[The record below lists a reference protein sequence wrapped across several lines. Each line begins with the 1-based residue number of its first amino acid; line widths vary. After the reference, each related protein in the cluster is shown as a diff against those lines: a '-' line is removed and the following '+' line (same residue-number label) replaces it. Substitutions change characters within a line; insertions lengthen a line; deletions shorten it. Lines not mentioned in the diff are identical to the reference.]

1 MSRHKKPIALK
12 DFLEK
17 HRDEAWSEEQ
27 NEFDQFSQK
36 AIEGLQYH
44 SKDEPLNNTLNRLRH
59 QIGKQHRPNKQF
71 PIRRLMSIAAG
82 FMILVA
88 GIYFLYLQTPDNEA
102 LFSEHFSHIPMVVD
116 DQARSRTNNQPE
128 NASLEMA
135 AISAYE
141 EKDFLQA
148 EGLLRVYLEEH
159 PADIEKAFYYG
170 IIQLGKGNTNV
181 AIPLF
186 KQMLSAGNKDNFK
199 RPANWYLGLA
209 YLKQGA
215 IEDAQYH
222 FEQIA
227 QGEDRYAMSARAL
240 LKGMQ

>member
-17 HRDEAWSEEQ
+17 HRNEAWSEEH

-44 SKDEPLNNTLNRLRH
+44 SKEEPLNITLNRLRH
-59 QIGKQHRPNKQF
+59 QIGKQHQPHKQF

-88 GIYFLYLQTPDNEA
+88 GIYFLYLQAPDNEA

-116 DQARSRTNNQPE
+116 DYARSRTNQPE
-128 NASLEMA
+128 DASLESA

-148 EGLLRVYLEEH
+148 EGLLRAYLEEN
-159 PADIEKAFYYG
+159 PADVEKAFYYG

-186 KQMLSAGNKDNFK
+186 QQMLSAKDKDNFE
-199 RPANWYLGLA
+199 RSATWYLGLA

-215 IEDAQYH
+215 IEDAKYH

-240 LKGMQ
+240 LKGVQ

>member
-1 MSRHKKPIALK
+1 MSRHKKPIVLK
-12 DFLEK
+12 DYLEK
-17 HRDEAWSEEQ
+17 HRDEAWSEEH

-44 SKDEPLNNTLNRLRH
+44 SKEEPLNTTLNRLRH
-59 QIGKQHRPNKQF
+59 QVGKQHRPNKQF

-82 FMILVA
+82 FMILVV
-88 GIYFLYLQTPDNEA
+88 GIYFLYLQAPDNET

-116 DQARSRTNNQPE
+116 DQARSRTNQAV
-128 NASLEMA
+128 NASLELA

-141 EKDFLQA
+141 ERDFLKA
-148 EGLLRVYLEEH
+148 EGLFRAYLAEN
-159 PADIEKAFYYG
+159 PTDTEKAFYYG
-170 IIQLGKGNTNV
+170 IIQLGKGNTYA

-186 KQMLSAGNKDNFK
+186 KQMLSTKDKYSFK

-215 IEDAQYH
+215 IEDAQYY

-240 LKGMQ
+240 LKGIQ